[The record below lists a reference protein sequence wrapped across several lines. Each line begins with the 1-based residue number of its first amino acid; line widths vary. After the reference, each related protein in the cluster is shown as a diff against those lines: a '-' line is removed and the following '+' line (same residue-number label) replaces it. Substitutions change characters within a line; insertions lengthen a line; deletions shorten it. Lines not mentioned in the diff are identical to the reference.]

1 MKNKRC
7 GECGSRELKLKNQ
20 KGKPYPWK
28 DYPAVF
34 LNKDYEVLECSQ
46 CGNTV
51 ESGTDIKNLSNLVQE
66 TVIEQTQNFI
76 ETILVREGCKQSDL
90 ATHIGVSPEH
100 LSEIKSGRKQPSF
113 QTYNFLKTLAFE
125 NRSFR
130 ISDPQYN
137 VLKKAI

>member
-1 MKNKRC
+1 MSNKRC
-7 GECGSRELKLKNQ
+7 GECGSKNLALKSQ
-20 KGKPYPWK
+20 IGKPFPWK

-34 LNKDYEVLECSQ
+34 LSKDYKVLECAQ

-51 ESGTDIKNLSNLVQE
+51 ESGADVTNLSKLLQE
-66 TVIEQTQNFI
+66 TVIEQTHTFI
-76 ETILVREGCKQSDL
+76 DMILIREGCKQTDL
-90 ATHIGVSPEH
+90 AAHLGVSPEH

-125 NRSFR
+125 NRSFKV
-130 ISDPQYN
+130 SDPQYN